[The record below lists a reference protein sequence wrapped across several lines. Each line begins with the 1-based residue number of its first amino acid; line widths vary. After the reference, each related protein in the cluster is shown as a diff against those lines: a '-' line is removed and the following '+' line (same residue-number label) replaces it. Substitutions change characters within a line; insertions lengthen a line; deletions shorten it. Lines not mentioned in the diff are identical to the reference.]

1 MTVGVSLDMD
11 AVRGPANRDRRAD
24 IKYFVSV
31 TDRANKI
38 LYREAFTI
46 KMAFAENESRREVS
60 SPSVPL
66 VIPIQAGQTGKN
78 FRILV
83 GLVLTREQLEMNRK
97 DRTPRL

>member
-1 MTVGVSLDMD
+1 
-11 AVRGPANRDRRAD
+11 
-24 IKYFVSV
+24 
-31 TDRANKI
+31 
-38 LYREAFTI
+38 
-46 KMAFAENESRREVS
+46 MAFAENESRREVS